1 MRGHIQQRGQQSWRV
16 KVFVGRDADGVK
28 RYVERTVRGTRRD
41 AERELAR
48 VVVEVGEGRHA
59 AAAPMSF
66 DELLDRWL
74 DVKRRTVEANTMASY
89 EWIARRYVRPALGD
103 RRVASL
109 RALDLD
115 GLYAELHARGLS
127 PRTVRICHT
136 VARQSLE
143 QARREA
149 SLLSTQSWF
158 QSLPAVKNN
167 RVAIVDG
174 NQMFNRPGPRLVD
187 AFEFLVGFLNER
199 PEVIPR
205 EFPWVHL
212 AH

>member
-1 MRGHIQQRGQQSWRV
+1 MRGHIQQRDRQSWRV

-48 VVVEVGEGRHA
+48 VVVEVDEGRHA

-115 GLYAELHARGLS
+115 GLYASSMPGA
-127 PRTVRICHT
+127 
-136 VARQSLE
+136 
-143 QARREA
+143 
-149 SLLSTQSWF
+149 W
-158 QSLPAVKNN
+158 
-167 RVAIVDG
+167 
-174 NQMFNRPGPRLVD
+174 RPGRCGS
-187 AFEFLVGFLNER
+187 AT
-199 PEVIPR
+199 
-205 EFPWVHL
+205 PWP
-212 AH
+212 ASRSSRRGGGG